1 MSGAADKRVVVAEL
15 VALHGVRGGFKL
27 RSYCEPPD
35 RLFKYKGLELR
46 RGERS
51 LAVLWRARQATK
63 EGFIV
68 EIDGIADRDQALPWL
83 GAEVSIARSQLPK
96 LKPGQYY
103 WVDLEGLAVRG
114 AVDKFDFGIVQ
125 QVLDTGANL
134 VLRVRHADGKER
146 LLPFVEPDYVKS
158 VDLDSGE
165 IRIDWDPA
173 F

>member
-1 MSGAADKRVVVAEL
+1 MSGAADKRVVVAAL

-35 RLFKYKGLELR
+35 RLFKYKALELR
-46 RGERS
+46 RGEQS
-51 LAVLWRARQATK
+51 LPVQWRARQSSR

-68 EIDGIADRDQALPWL
+68 EIEGIADRDQALPWL
-83 GAEVSIARSQLPK
+83 GGEISVARSQLPK
-96 LKPGQYY
+96 LQAGQYY

-114 AVDKFDFGIVQ
+114 VTDDFDFGVVQ

-134 VLRVRHADGKER
+134 VLRVRDAAGKER

-158 VDLDSGE
+158 VDLDQGR
-165 IRIDWDPA
+165 IVIDWDPA